1 MAEKK
6 TSFAQGAVPDGAWRK
21 FHKVTP
27 VAQTGAF
34 WIAIVG
40 FGVYNLYD
48 IIGDSFVDF
57 VTGARGWV
65 TWKSVFI
72 GIGIFLGVSILI
84 TLWAMLVWHFQ
95 SYAIVDSGIHRR
107 TGILIKN
114 HEHMRWDRVQTVEIE
129 QRLFGRIFGFGSVK
143 VDSAGAGEQATEL
156 GLLRMDDCQALRREV
171 LFKLDRARRGLPISD
186 APVTDVAVASADLV
200 TAPTGVTGIGL
211 NGAMGATGV
220 DRVTATEATGAD
232 PAATTGATGV
242 DPATATPATAIYD
255 DSSDRCIYQL
265 PTKRLLTSQ
274 LLSGGGIFLMIFI
287 VACVVIGIW
296 WREYLNDFSAPAL
309 VGIASGVLAVM
320 KRAISTY
327 KTQIYLSRNGLRMK
341 QGLTT
346 LKIRSLPP
354 NRIHAVRVS
363 QPLLWRRMDWWSVNI
378 TVAGAQSES
387 LEDSIVTLMPAGTRA
402 EVETLLWAIFPT
414 LGSND
419 DHALVN
425 ELLYGKGPSSRL
437 VTASERARILD
448 LIQRT
453 SRGFFASEHVFAI
466 REGRFTRTVEIIMQ
480 DHTQS
485 TAIKQGPLQRRAGV
499 ATLKLDLLP
508 GAAQGT
514 AHHFDVEVVQE
525 WLVRETALAKR
536 ARELAVSE
544 TLEEWA
550 ARVGVD
556 LDKPGG

>member
-1 MAEKK
+1 MGEKK
-6 TSFAQGAVPDGAWRK
+6 IAFADDAVPAGAWRK

-34 WIAIVG
+34 WIALIGFVIYNTYDIVG
-40 FGVYNLYD
+40 EH
-48 IIGDSFVDF
+48 FVDF

-72 GIGIFLGVSILI
+72 GVGIFIIVSLLI
-84 TLWAMLVWHFQ
+84 TLWSLLVWHFQ

-107 TGILIKN
+107 SGIIIKS

-143 VDSAGAGEQATEL
+143 VDSAGANEPAAEL
-156 GLLRMDDCQALRREV
+156 GLLRLDDCQALRQEI
-171 LFKLDRARRGLPISD
+171 LLKLDRARRGLPITDVPVAVSDPPVMVSD
-186 APVTDVAVASADLV
+186 APVVEPKPGTPVITASNDAD
-200 TAPTGVTGIGL
+200 
-211 NGAMGATGV
+211 
-220 DRVTATEATGAD
+220 
-232 PAATTGATGV
+232 
-242 DPATATPATAIYD
+242 
-255 DSSDRCIYQL
+255 DRCIYEL
-265 PTKRLLTSQ
+265 ATKRLLFSQ

-296 WREYLNDFSAPAL
+296 WSEYLNDFSAPAL
-309 VGIASGVLAVM
+309 VGIASGVLAVI

-354 NRIHAVRVS
+354 NRIHAVEVT
-363 QPLLWRRMDWWSVNI
+363 QPLLWRRMGWWSVTI
-378 TVAGAQSES
+378 TVAGAQSEQ
-387 LEDSIVTLMPAGTRA
+387 LEDLIVTLVPVGTRT
-402 EVETLLWAIFPT
+402 EVEAILWSIFPS
-414 LGSND
+414 LGSDD
-419 DHALVN
+419 DHALVG
-425 ELLYGKGPSSRL
+425 ELLYGTGPSPRL
-437 VTASERARILD
+437 VTASERAKILD
-448 LIQRT
+448 PIQRT
-453 SRGFFASEHVFAI
+453 SRGFFASEQVFAI
-466 REGRFTRTVEIIMQ
+466 REGRFTRCVEIIMQ

-485 TAIKQGPLQRRAGV
+485 TAIKQGPLQRRADV

-514 AHHFDVEVVQE
+514 VRNFDVEVVQE

-556 LDKPGG
+556 LDNPGRAPAR